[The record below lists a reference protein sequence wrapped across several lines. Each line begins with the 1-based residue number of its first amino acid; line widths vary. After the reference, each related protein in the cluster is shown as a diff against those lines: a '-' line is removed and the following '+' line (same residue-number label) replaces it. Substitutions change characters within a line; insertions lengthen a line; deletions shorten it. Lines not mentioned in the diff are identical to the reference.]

1 MVMKKAEL
9 IEKKLK
15 EGLLSINEARS
26 LQGLDP
32 IELDPCKQFFKK
44 LEGGEKEVKGYKETI
59 RHLPELSRVIE
70 ALEKLNKEYTITK
83 RTEIYGKDE
92 KHPCINS
99 VWDVEEKVQ

>member
-1 MVMKKAEL
+1 MVIKKAEL

-44 LEGGEKEVKGYKETI
+44 LESK
-59 RHLPELSRVIE
+59 SRARTRTVI
-70 ALEKLNKEYTITK
+70 NNY
-83 RTEIYGKDE
+83 
-92 KHPCINS
+92 INRYRCCS
-99 VWDVEEKVQ
+99 NSSLQR

>member
-59 RHLPELSRVIE
+59 RHLPELIKIVE

-83 RTEIYGKDE
+83 RTETHGKDD
-92 KHPCINS
+92 KHPRIES

>member
-26 LQGLDP
+26 LQGLD
-32 IELDPCKQFFKK
+32 LCKQFFKK